1 MVDSA
6 STTGALSSIPGRG
19 VKIRHVMQQDQKD
32 KNKRNSNKKDSSPTE
47 LGCAALKGVL
57 NRSVVSE
64 SLQPHGVLPSRLL
77 CP

>member
-1 MVDSA
+1 
-6 STTGALSSIPGRG
+6 
-19 VKIRHVMQQDQKD
+19 MQQDQKD

-64 SLQPHGVLPSRLL
+64 SLQPHGVLPSRLH